1 MIGAADVQA
10 AARPVPRETSE
21 WDLISGS
28 AIQDTP
34 GDVLSSA
41 MATIHT
47 KVVEIRR
54 LPESSKAFQ
63 VIMLAESLATI
74 PNPEEPTSRL
84 VQISSR
90 VLSGSS
96 DGSTWK
102 FELDW

>member
-1 MIGAADVQA
+1 M
-10 AARPVPRETSE
+10 
-21 WDLISGS
+21 
-28 AIQDTP
+28 
-34 GDVLSSA
+34 
-41 MATIHT
+41 
-47 KVVEIRR
+47 VEIRK

-63 VIMLAESLATI
+63 VIMLAESIATI

-84 VQISSR
+84 VQISNN